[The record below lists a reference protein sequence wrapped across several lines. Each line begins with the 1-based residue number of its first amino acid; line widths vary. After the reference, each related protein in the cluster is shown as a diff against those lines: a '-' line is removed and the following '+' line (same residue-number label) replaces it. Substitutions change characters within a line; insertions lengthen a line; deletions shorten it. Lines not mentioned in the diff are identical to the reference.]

1 MIAFPLLTSRPHR
14 LPWPIH
20 DPFLALW
27 HTFSSQQ
34 QYVCLGP
41 YSTSRA
47 SMLGWGEGSSR
58 MWQRH
63 TLKFLYHRSHLPLMF
78 IRGRWWSDAPTTT
91 LSPPPANK
99 HMAFTIK
106 PLESTERA
114 GVTVRTAFLPLISLS
129 GMMRDIHSTL
139 GREQIALSTAQISGL
154 RCTYSFIFM
163 AFISLPIYFRGV
175 LRVPLLWLTYCTVLS
190 NMGPQ
195 EWELAYSC
203 LMEDRREG
211 CFSDAALVQWT
222 SYFRVGVKS
231 IRIWNMWQN
240 ISVNSTGI

>member
-1 MIAFPLLTSRPHR
+1 
-14 LPWPIH
+14 
-20 DPFLALW
+20 
-27 HTFSSQQ
+27 
-34 QYVCLGP
+34 
-41 YSTSRA
+41 
-47 SMLGWGEGSSR
+47 MLGWGEGSSR

-195 EWELAYSC
+195 EWELAYLC
-203 LMEDRREG
+203 LMDDRKKAVFQMQPCYSEHLTPGLGSILSGFGICDVFLFLWTTLR
-211 CFSDAALVQWT
+211 FNTHIWSLILALNVCLVRHSELIPTVLLW
-222 SYFRVGVKS
+222 
-231 IRIWNMWQN
+231 
-240 ISVNSTGI
+240 